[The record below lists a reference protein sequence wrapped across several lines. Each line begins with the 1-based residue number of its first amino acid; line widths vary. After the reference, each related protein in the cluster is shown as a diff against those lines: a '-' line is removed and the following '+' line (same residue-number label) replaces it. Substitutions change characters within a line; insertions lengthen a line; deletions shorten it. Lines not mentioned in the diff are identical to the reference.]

1 MNKAIRGEIIRL
13 FSTRLPLWAAIAAI
27 VSGAGLTGLLGLV
40 GPENT
45 SPPMPGLDTPEGAG
59 IVVGTTGLLLF
70 VPALLGTIAITG
82 EYRHG
87 TIGTTFLAVPRRS
100 RVLAAKLFVYSGFGL
115 AYGLLMSASSGLAL
129 WCVVVLRGTALGAST
144 DDVVTLLVR
153 LAVAA
158 AIYMLLGVGIGA
170 LARHQLV
177 AVAIVLGYF
186 YLLEYLL
193 MIVPGL
199 NALYPFLPGGAT
211 AALTDFTF
219 LADTLGEETSL
230 GTPVLLSPLLGAL
243 VLAVYALGAAAIAM
257 AAPLR
262 RDLA

>member
-1 MNKAIRGEIIRL
+1 
-13 FSTRLPLWAAIAAI
+13 
-27 VSGAGLTGLLGLV
+27 
-40 GPENT
+40 
-45 SPPMPGLDTPEGAG
+45 
-59 IVVGTTGLLLF
+59 
-70 VPALLGTIAITG
+70 
-82 EYRHG
+82 
-87 TIGTTFLAVPRRS
+87 
-100 RVLAAKLFVYSGFGL
+100 
-115 AYGLLMSASSGLAL
+115 MSASSGFAL
-129 WCVVVLRGTALGAST
+129 WCVVILRGIALGAPA
-144 DDVVTLLVR
+144 DDVVTLLAR

-170 LARHQLV
+170 LARNQLV

-193 MIVPGL
+193 MIIPGL
-199 NALYPFLPGGAT
+199 DALYPFLPGGAT

-219 LADTLGEETSL
+219 LTDTLAEETSL

-243 VLAVYALGAAAIAM
+243 VLVAYALGAAVAAV

>member
-1 MNKAIRGEIIRL
+1 M
-13 FSTRLPLWAAIAAI
+13 
-27 VSGAGLTGLLGLV
+27 
-40 GPENT
+40 
-45 SPPMPGLDTPEGAG
+45 
-59 IVVGTTGLLLF
+59 
-70 VPALLGTIAITG
+70 
-82 EYRHG
+82 
-87 TIGTTFLAVPRRS
+87 
-100 RVLAAKLFVYSGFGL
+100 
-115 AYGLLMSASSGLAL
+115 
-129 WCVVVLRGTALGAST
+129 
-144 DDVVTLLVR
+144 
-153 LAVAA
+153 
-158 AIYMLLGVGIGA
+158 
-170 LARHQLV
+170 
-177 AVAIVLGYF
+177 LGYF

-230 GTPVLLSPLLGAL
+230 GTPVLLSPPLLGAL